1 LKMPKYCYRC
11 KECDI
16 TFEAVHHIKEKLYDC
31 TDCETSGSLNR
42 IPFVIRKAQSSSSDK
57 QKPGELVN
65 RFINEARE
73 EIKVEKEQY
82 KKEEYKG

>member
-1 LKMPKYCYRC
+1 MPKYCYRC
-11 KECDI
+11 KECDV
-16 TFEAVHHIKEKLYDC
+16 TFEIVHNIGEKLHDC

-42 IPFVIRKAQSSSSDK
+42 IPFVIRRAQSLPPDK

-65 RFINEARE
+65 RFIKNARE